1 MSKEKTINISEQS
14 LGDLIKQS
22 FDLLKADK
30 PITFDNG
37 ELDKPIH
44 MEPGPYEIDDADFC
58 PYCGDELKDGM
69 GFCSEQHELLFYS
82 ENELNEDEEKRE
94 QIKNDSI

>member
-1 MSKEKTINISEQS
+1 MKKKTINISEKS

-44 MEPGPYEIDDADFC
+44 MEPGPYEPNDKEHCPFC
-58 PYCGDELKDGM
+58 GKKLMDST
-69 GFCSEQHELLFYS
+69 GFCNEQCENLFYS
-82 ENELNEDEEKRE
+82 EDDLRAEDEKRE
-94 QIKNDSI
+94 QEKRDSI